1 MCDKTAFVSW
11 RSGRSVGD
19 PCGGIRLE
27 RIRAGIASLRRP
39 GLRNPWRHFCWRVPS
54 GRRDFPGGKKENG
67 FWRRSFFAD
76 VCSWKR
82 KIFGSLEDITNGELR
97 QLIDRITVSE
107 KGDVSIYPARPAEE
121 PPAAPGAFVG
131 NG

>member
-1 MCDKTAFVSW
+1 MNWPWKKKKLSFAETAKFNW
-11 RSGRSVGD
+11 
-19 PCGGIRLE
+19 E
-27 RIRAGIASLRRP
+27 
-39 GLRNPWRHFCWRVPS
+39 
-54 GRRDFPGGKKENG
+54 
-67 FWRRSFFAD
+67 AD
-76 VCSWKR
+76 
-82 KIFGSLEDITNGELR
+82 TNEELR

>member
-1 MCDKTAFVSW
+1 MEEL
-11 RSGRSVGD
+11 RQ
-19 PCGGIRLE
+19 RLQLPADRGARPPRDLE
-27 RIRAGIASLRRP
+27 AEITEQVRRV
-39 GLRNPWRHFCWRVPS
+39 L
-54 GRRDFPGGKKENG
+54 
-67 FWRRSFFAD
+67 
-76 VCSWKR
+76 
-82 KIFGSLEDITNGELR
+82 SLEDITNGELR